1 MGILIPRKN
10 SEMFFMKKF
19 IKNFKIRNLAA
30 ICVADQPAE
39 VFELMRFGATF
50 KIFSTLE
57 KSPNSAA

>member
-1 MGILIPRKN
+1 
-10 SEMFFMKKF
+10 MKTF